1 MSKEHKS
8 RISEKKER
16 RRSFCKKKLLRFF
29 VARHI
34 RICSSGLFLPEQ
46 KSYKI
51 VIIKQLYLSRK
62 KCYSENN
69 TDTKAE
75 RGAKSIRRKK
85 GGNKME
91 FVFEHATMIAVIAVV
106 VIILAIL
113 ASGYVKAPPDT
124 AFIISGFQKGQRIL
138 IGKAGIKLPFFE
150 RLDKLSLKLVAID
163 VKTSDAVPTADYI
176 NIQVDAAVN
185 IKVGDEPQK
194 LQKASQNFLNR
205 DSEYIAKVAREVLEG
220 NMREIVGKMRL
231 EEMVSD
237 RQKFAEL
244 VKENAEPDLAA
255 MGLDIISF
263 NVQNFVDSNQV
274 IENLGID
281 NIVKIKKSAAIARAN
296 SEKEIKIAQAR
307 ANKEANDERVLAET
321 EIAKKNNDLAIKSA
335 ELKKESDIKKAEADA
350 AYKIQEEQQR
360 KELEI
365 TSANANIARQEREV
379 ELRAREVEVTE
390 KSLEAEVKKKAEAER
405 YAKQQQAE
413 ADLYRRQKDAEAD
426 QFEKIREAEAKKAQ
440 AEAQRYAMEQE
451 ALGIKAKG
459 EAEAASIRAQA
470 LAEAEGM
477 EKKAEAYQRYNKAA
491 MAEMMIKVLPEI
503 AGKIAEPLSQ
513 IDKIT
518 IIGGGSEDNGI
529 GSVAGNVPVVM
540 AKLFESMKEATGVDL
555 SEIMRAD
562 TYDAKV
568 NRNIQI
574 SSPEELKEY
583 LKAEA
588 GKAAADA
595 ESPEK
600 AEASE
605 PVQKDGSE
613 Q

>member
-1 MSKEHKS
+1 M
-8 RISEKKER
+8 
-16 RRSFCKKKLLRFF
+16 
-29 VARHI
+29 
-34 RICSSGLFLPEQ
+34 
-46 KSYKI
+46 
-51 VIIKQLYLSRK
+51 QLYLSRK

-138 IGKAGIKLPFFE
+138 IGKVGIKLPFFE

>member
-1 MSKEHKS
+1 
-8 RISEKKER
+8 
-16 RRSFCKKKLLRFF
+16 
-29 VARHI
+29 
-34 RICSSGLFLPEQ
+34 
-46 KSYKI
+46 
-51 VIIKQLYLSRK
+51 
-62 KCYSENN
+62 
-69 TDTKAE
+69 
-75 RGAKSIRRKK
+75 
-85 GGNKME
+85 ME

-296 SEKEIKIAQAR
+296 SELHEGVFTAPAGEFGSDKDVIWDMNPEGPWQSRKGIELEGKILGLIGFGTVGKQVAQRAKGFDLDVLVYDPYQSAEAIAAHGCTKVELNDLLSASDIISFHAKVTDANKNMISYEQFKLMKDGVFIVNTAR
-307 ANKEANDERVLAET
+307 AGLMDEEALRSTLRSGKLGGLALDVFHSEPVKRDDEYFNYPNVILT
-321 EIAKKNNDLAIKSA
+321 PHIAGAGRDVIYLQSVMLVNDLMLFLAGGKPRTIVDA
-335 ELKKESDIKKAEADA
+335 A
-350 AYKIQEEQQR
+350 AYK
-360 KELEI
+360 
-365 TSANANIARQEREV
+365 
-379 ELRAREVEVTE
+379 
-390 KSLEAEVKKKAEAER
+390 
-405 YAKQQQAE
+405 
-413 ADLYRRQKDAEAD
+413 
-426 QFEKIREAEAKKAQ
+426 
-440 AEAQRYAMEQE
+440 
-451 ALGIKAKG
+451 
-459 EAEAASIRAQA
+459 
-470 LAEAEGM
+470 
-477 EKKAEAYQRYNKAA
+477 
-491 MAEMMIKVLPEI
+491 
-503 AGKIAEPLSQ
+503 
-513 IDKIT
+513 
-518 IIGGGSEDNGI
+518 
-529 GSVAGNVPVVM
+529 
-540 AKLFESMKEATGVDL
+540 
-555 SEIMRAD
+555 
-562 TYDAKV
+562 
-568 NRNIQI
+568 
-574 SSPEELKEY
+574 
-583 LKAEA
+583 
-588 GKAAADA
+588 
-595 ESPEK
+595 
-600 AEASE
+600 
-605 PVQKDGSE
+605 
-613 Q
+613 

>member
-1 MSKEHKS
+1 M
-8 RISEKKER
+8 KKRKGEEVSVK
-16 RRSFCKKKLLRFF
+16 RSSFVFF
-29 VARHI
+29 VARYI

-51 VIIKQLYLSRK
+51 VIIMQLYLSRK

-307 ANKEANDERVLAET
+307 ANKEANYERVLAET

-491 MAEMMIKVLPEI
+491 MAEMMIKVLP
-503 AGKIAEPLSQ
+503 
-513 IDKIT
+513 
-518 IIGGGSEDNGI
+518 
-529 GSVAGNVPVVM
+529 
-540 AKLFESMKEATGVDL
+540 
-555 SEIMRAD
+555 
-562 TYDAKV
+562 
-568 NRNIQI
+568 
-574 SSPEELKEY
+574 
-583 LKAEA
+583 
-588 GKAAADA
+588 
-595 ESPEK
+595 
-600 AEASE
+600 
-605 PVQKDGSE
+605 
-613 Q
+613 

>member
-1 MSKEHKS
+1 M
-8 RISEKKER
+8 
-16 RRSFCKKKLLRFF
+16 
-29 VARHI
+29 
-34 RICSSGLFLPEQ
+34 
-46 KSYKI
+46 
-51 VIIKQLYLSRK
+51 QLYLSRK

-255 MGLDIISF
+255 MGLDIICLCLF
-263 NVQNFVDSNQV
+263 DIGLFFQLCRLDCQ
-274 IENLGID
+274 
-281 NIVKIKKSAAIARAN
+281 IVVFLCDLNPRRSPVPIPRKKSKLPRRVQ
-296 SEKEIKIAQAR
+296 IK
-307 ANKEANDERVLAET
+307 
-321 EIAKKNNDLAIKSA
+321 
-335 ELKKESDIKKAEADA
+335 
-350 AYKIQEEQQR
+350 
-360 KELEI
+360 
-365 TSANANIARQEREV
+365 
-379 ELRAREVEVTE
+379 
-390 KSLEAEVKKKAEAER
+390 
-405 YAKQQQAE
+405 
-413 ADLYRRQKDAEAD
+413 RR
-426 QFEKIREAEAKKAQ
+426 R
-440 AEAQRYAMEQE
+440 
-451 ALGIKAKG
+451 
-459 EAEAASIRAQA
+459 
-470 LAEAEGM
+470 
-477 EKKAEAYQRYNKAA
+477 
-491 MAEMMIKVLPEI
+491 
-503 AGKIAEPLSQ
+503 
-513 IDKIT
+513 
-518 IIGGGSEDNGI
+518 
-529 GSVAGNVPVVM
+529 
-540 AKLFESMKEATGVDL
+540 
-555 SEIMRAD
+555 
-562 TYDAKV
+562 
-568 NRNIQI
+568 
-574 SSPEELKEY
+574 
-583 LKAEA
+583 
-588 GKAAADA
+588 
-595 ESPEK
+595 
-600 AEASE
+600 
-605 PVQKDGSE
+605 
-613 Q
+613 

>member
-1 MSKEHKS
+1 
-8 RISEKKER
+8 
-16 RRSFCKKKLLRFF
+16 
-29 VARHI
+29 
-34 RICSSGLFLPEQ
+34 
-46 KSYKI
+46 
-51 VIIKQLYLSRK
+51 
-62 KCYSENN
+62 
-69 TDTKAE
+69 
-75 RGAKSIRRKK
+75 
-85 GGNKME
+85 ME

-113 ASGYVKAPPDT
+113 ASCYVKAPPDT
-124 AFIISGFQKGQRIL
+124 AFIISGFKKGQRIL

-405 YAKQQQAE
+405 YAKQQQA
-413 ADLYRRQKDAEAD
+413 DLYRRQKDAEAD

>member
-1 MSKEHKS
+1 
-8 RISEKKER
+8 
-16 RRSFCKKKLLRFF
+16 
-29 VARHI
+29 
-34 RICSSGLFLPEQ
+34 
-46 KSYKI
+46 
-51 VIIKQLYLSRK
+51 
-62 KCYSENN
+62 
-69 TDTKAE
+69 
-75 RGAKSIRRKK
+75 
-85 GGNKME
+85 ME

-124 AFIISGFQKGQRIL
+124 AFIISGFKKGQRIL

-307 ANKEANDERVLAET
+307 AN
-321 EIAKKNNDLAIKSA
+321 
-335 ELKKESDIKKAEADA
+335 
-350 AYKIQEEQQR
+350 
-360 KELEI
+360 
-365 TSANANIARQEREV
+365 
-379 ELRAREVEVTE
+379 
-390 KSLEAEVKKKAEAER
+390 
-405 YAKQQQAE
+405 
-413 ADLYRRQKDAEAD
+413 
-426 QFEKIREAEAKKAQ
+426 
-440 AEAQRYAMEQE
+440 
-451 ALGIKAKG
+451 
-459 EAEAASIRAQA
+459 
-470 LAEAEGM
+470 
-477 EKKAEAYQRYNKAA
+477 
-491 MAEMMIKVLPEI
+491 
-503 AGKIAEPLSQ
+503 
-513 IDKIT
+513 
-518 IIGGGSEDNGI
+518 
-529 GSVAGNVPVVM
+529 
-540 AKLFESMKEATGVDL
+540 
-555 SEIMRAD
+555 
-562 TYDAKV
+562 
-568 NRNIQI
+568 
-574 SSPEELKEY
+574 
-583 LKAEA
+583 
-588 GKAAADA
+588 
-595 ESPEK
+595 
-600 AEASE
+600 
-605 PVQKDGSE
+605 
-613 Q
+613 

>member
-1 MSKEHKS
+1 M
-8 RISEKKER
+8 
-16 RRSFCKKKLLRFF
+16 
-29 VARHI
+29 
-34 RICSSGLFLPEQ
+34 
-46 KSYKI
+46 
-51 VIIKQLYLSRK
+51 
-62 KCYSENN
+62 
-69 TDTKAE
+69 
-75 RGAKSIRRKK
+75 
-85 GGNKME
+85 
-91 FVFEHATMIAVIAVV
+91 
-106 VIILAIL
+106 
-113 ASGYVKAPPDT
+113 
-124 AFIISGFQKGQRIL
+124 
-138 IGKAGIKLPFFE
+138 
-150 RLDKLSLKLVAID
+150 
-163 VKTSDAVPTADYI
+163 PTADYI

-307 ANKEANDERVLAET
+307 ANKEANDERVLAER
-321 EIAKKNNDLAIKSA
+321 DLA
-335 ELKKESDIKKAEADA
+335 LRGGRTVGDDKKAEADA

>member
-1 MSKEHKS
+1 
-8 RISEKKER
+8 
-16 RRSFCKKKLLRFF
+16 
-29 VARHI
+29 
-34 RICSSGLFLPEQ
+34 
-46 KSYKI
+46 
-51 VIIKQLYLSRK
+51 
-62 KCYSENN
+62 
-69 TDTKAE
+69 
-75 RGAKSIRRKK
+75 
-85 GGNKME
+85 ME

-244 VKENAEPDLAA
+244 VKDNAEPDLAA

-491 MAEMMIKVLPEI
+491 MAEMMIKVAEAI
-503 AGKIAEPLSQ
+503 AYNKNSRHILIVENNGAIANMQDDAMVEVVCELGINGPRPMRVGNIPQFYLGLLVNQVS
-513 IDKIT
+513 
-518 IIGGGSEDNGI
+518 SE
-529 GSVAGNVPVVM
+529 
-540 AKLFESMKEATGVDL
+540 KLIVDAYYEHSYEKAL
-555 SEIMRAD
+555 QAFTLNRLVG
-562 TYDAKV
+562 DAKKARKV
-568 NRNIQI
+568 LDALIEANKGMW
-574 SSPEELKEY
+574 PELK
-583 LKAEA
+583 
-588 GKAAADA
+588 
-595 ESPEK
+595 
-600 AEASE
+600 
-605 PVQKDGSE
+605 
-613 Q
+613 